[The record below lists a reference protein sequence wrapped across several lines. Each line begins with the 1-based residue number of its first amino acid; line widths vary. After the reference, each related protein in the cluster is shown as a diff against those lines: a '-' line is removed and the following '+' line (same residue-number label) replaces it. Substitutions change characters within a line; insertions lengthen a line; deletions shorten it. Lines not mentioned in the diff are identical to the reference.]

1 MNIITLDIETLPDM
15 REGAREAFIE
25 DARQNA
31 KAPSDLTKEKALDEL
46 GVTDANERKFTSKD
60 KALAMWCERF
70 GQEKAEEIGDANWRK
85 TSFDATQGHI
95 CCIGWAVD
103 DGEPFSDYIQTI
115 NDEKDVLA
123 FFFNVMHKHFEMDGH
138 RRPIFVGHNHVAFD
152 LPFIYRRAVILGV
165 QPPAFLPTVPRPWD
179 EFVFDTMYQWA
190 GHGNRI
196 SMDAL
201 CHALGI
207 PGKDGMDGSM
217 VCDAFLQG
225 RIAEIAAYCR
235 GDVERTREMYRRMTF
250 AKPAQVQASNINPA
264 DFVPD
269 WEREV
274 A

>member
-1 MNIITLDIETLPDM
+1 M

-25 DARQNA
+25 DARQNV

-115 NDEKDVLA
+115 NDERDVLRC
-123 FFFNVMHKHFEMDGH
+123 FFSDLHKHFDVR
-138 RRPIFVGHNHVAFD
+138 RRPLFVGHNHVGFD

-165 QPPAFLPTVPRPWD
+165 EPPKFLPSVPRPWD
-179 EFVFDTMYQWA
+179 ESVYDTMYQWA

-225 RIAEIAAYCR
+225 RIAGIAEYCR
-235 GDVERTREMYRRMTF
+235 GDVVRTREIYKRMTF
-250 AKPAQVQASNINPA
+250 YPGALAVGPELNEA
-264 DFVPD
+264 DIIPP
-269 WEREV
+269 WERE
-274 A
+274 AA

>member
-1 MNIITLDIETLPDM
+1 MQITLDLETLPDM

-25 DARQNA
+25 DARQNV

-46 GVTDANERKFTSKD
+46 GVTDANERRFTSKD

-115 NDEKDVLA
+115 NDEREMLQ
-123 FFFNVMHKHFEMDGH
+123 FFFSVLHKHFDVR
-138 RRPIFVGHNHVAFD
+138 RRPLFVGHNHVAFD

-165 QPPAFLPTVPRPWD
+165 EPPKFLPSVPRPWD
-179 EFVFDTMYQWA
+179 ESVYDTMYQWA

-235 GDVERTREMYRRMTF
+235 GDVARTREIYKRMTF
-250 AKPAQVQASNINPA
+250 YPGALAVGPEFNEHDLTP
-264 DFVPD
+264 P
-269 WEREV
+269 WELE
-274 A
+274 AA